1 MNLYN
6 GIKALSDNYDA
17 FIIDLWGVIH
27 DGQELYPD
35 VIDTL
40 EWLRLKDKKI
50 VFLSNA
56 PKRSFKAAQRLD
68 DLGINASL
76 YDDVITSGEAV
87 YDWIRQDET
96 YNSKDSYI
104 IISPDHDADLLDGLG
119 LSITE
124 KAESADFA
132 LVIGY
137 GDDDA
142 PEDEHN
148 DVLESIRQQNLTLIC
163 ANPDKVIIRRNGN
176 LLLCAG
182 MIADIYEDMGGE
194 VIHVGKPYDR
204 VYQHSL
210 TTFQHLGI
218 TDHSR
223 ILAIGDNLETDI
235 QGANQL
241 GIDSILIASGILSHE
256 LVLNGRESKP
266 DMMKL
271 EALCAGNNLHRPTF
285 VVPSFIL

>member
-1 MNLYN
+1 M
-6 GIKALSDNYDA
+6 
-17 FIIDLWGVIH
+17 
-27 DGQELYPD
+27 
-35 VIDTL
+35 
-40 EWLRLKDKKI
+40 
-50 VFLSNA
+50 
-56 PKRSFKAAQRLD
+56 D
-68 DLGINASL
+68 DLGIDASL
-76 YDDVITSGEAV
+76 YDEVITSGEAV

-96 YNSKDSYI
+96 YNFKDSYI

-119 LSITE
+119 LTITQN
-124 KAESADFA
+124 ADHADFA

-137 GDDDA
+137 GNDDE

-148 DVLESIRQQNLTLIC
+148 AVLESIREHNLTLIC
-163 ANPDKVIIRRNGN
+163 ANPDKVIIRRNGD

-182 MIADIYEDMGGE
+182 IIADIYKEMGGE

-210 TTFQHLGI
+210 NTFQQFGI
-218 TDHSR
+218 TDHSK

-241 GIDSILIASGILSHE
+241 GIDSILVASGILSPE
-256 LVLNGRESKP
+256 LGLNSRESKP

-271 EALCAGNNLHRPTF
+271 EALCAGNTLHRPKF
-285 VVPSFIL
+285 VVPSFVL